1 MAAGVSLLTD
11 VPYSSS
17 GDLNT
22 GSSMNTVSTRVPT
35 AKYTKVGETLRH
47 VIPGHMQCSMACG
60 GRACKYENP
69 ARWSD
74 KEQAVKGLYSSW
86 ITDNL
91 LAMARPSTEI
101 LEKYNIIEQFTRC
114 GLRTVINLQRPG
126 EHASCGNPLE
136 HDSGFTYRPEMF
148 MEAGIYFYN
157 FGWKDYG
164 VASLTTILD
173 MVKVMSFAIQE
184 GKMAVHCHAGLG
196 RTGVLLAC
204 YLVFTSRMSA
214 DQAILFVRAKR
225 PNSIQTRGQLLCV
238 REFAQFLVPLRNVF
252 SCAEPRANAV
262 TLSQY
267 LTRQRHLLHGYEA
280 RQMKNVPKIVQLV
293 CKVLLDI
300 AANRQVVVEE
310 EVLEVPDL
318 TAEVE
323 KTVSQQAIQLL
334 GKEMRGKGIPVPSPH
349 LAGPRPETALT
360 QPCPRPETALT
371 QPCPR
376 PETALTQPC
385 PRPETALT
393 QPCSRPETALTQPCS
408 RPETALTQPCSRP
421 ETALTQPCP
430 RPETALTQP
439 CSRPE
444 TALTQPCPRPETA
457 LTQPCSR
464 PETALTQPC
473 SRPETALTQPC
484 PRPETALTQPCSRPE
499 TALTHTL
506 HMERPL
512 TPNLALLHE
521 PSLFLE
527 PPLSPALAHDPV
539 LSNDQELDRLWQRQN
554 RAAASLLKPLQ
565 PGKRLLSYSDSA
577 LYKLDPRRD
586 PDQEQNQV
594 WNIPCCNP
602 LTQHH
607 LATAWEPTASPSLPP
622 QRHPFSMGEQTRD
635 ERRGG
640 PYRTSKERDHQTQ
653 KNVSPLF
660 QRRKQL
666 CEGQRSLSFG
676 FGGSLYKP
684 SGEELSEGRPWRGD
698 MPVMSLTRG
707 EESMCGVDRAGD
719 REEKER
725 GKAGEREDREEKE
738 RGKAGERED
747 REEKERAK
755 AGERED
761 GEERKHGED
770 REKLTDV
777 PVVALY
783 ADLSLEARR
792 LLVARALALGLNDE
806 DLHYKVSVWQT
817 ELNSREGAWE
827 RLSLERDPMV
837 LAGLMWSWLEQLKE
851 PIISSQDVQA
861 LGQKN
866 YNSQHAL
873 NSLEKG
879 HRLTLLCIL
888 DCAAHLLALPDKEEA
903 DFLNHTIKVFTKIS
917 SESDHV
923 LHQTLIAT
931 LTPVLHQLRERA
943 EGEMESTNHSS

>member
-1 MAAGVSLLTD
+1 
-11 VPYSSS
+11 
-17 GDLNT
+17 
-22 GSSMNTVSTRVPT
+22 
-35 AKYTKVGETLRH
+35 
-47 VIPGHMQCSMACG
+47 
-60 GRACKYENP
+60 
-69 ARWSD
+69 
-74 KEQAVKGLYSSW
+74 
-86 ITDNL
+86 
-91 LAMARPSTEI
+91 MARPSTEI

-334 GKEMRGKGIPVPSPH
+334 GKEMRGKGIPVPSAH
-349 LAGPRPETALT
+349 LAGPRPDTALTQPCPRPETALSQPCPRPETALT

-393 QPCSRPETALTQPCS
+393 QPCP
-408 RPETALTQPCSRP
+408 RP

-439 CSRPE
+439 CPRPE

-457 LTQPCSR
+457 LTQPC
-464 PETALTQPC
+464 P
-473 SRPETALTQPC
+473 RPETALTQPC
-484 PRPETALTQPCSRPE
+484 PRPETALTQPCPRPE

-521 PSLFLE
+521 PSLLLE

-554 RAAASLLKPLQ
+554 RVAASLLKPLQ

-607 LATAWEPTASPSLPP
+607 LATAWEPPASLSLPP
-622 QRHPFSMGEQTRD
+622 QHHPFSMGEQTRD

-640 PYRTSKERDHQTQ
+640 QDRSSKERDHQTQ
-653 KNVSPLF
+653 KNMSPLF

-676 FGGSLYKP
+676 FGGSLSKP

-707 EESMCGVDRAGD
+707 EESVCGVDRAGD

-725 GKAGEREDREEKE
+725 GK
-738 RGKAGERED
+738 
-747 REEKERAK
+747 
-755 AGERED
+755 D
-761 GEERKHGED
+761 GED
-770 REKLTDV
+770 

>member
-22 GSSMNTVSTRVPT
+22 GNSMNTVSTRVPT

-262 TLSQY
+262 TLSQF

-334 GKEMRGKGIPVPSPH
+334 GKEMRGKGIPVPSP
-349 LAGPRPETALT
+349 R
-360 QPCPRPETALT
+360 QPCPRPET
-371 QPCPR
+371 
-376 PETALTQPC
+376 ETHVPSL
-385 PRPETALT
+385 R
-393 QPCSRPETALTQPCS
+393 
-408 RPETALTQPCSRP
+408 
-421 ETALTQPCP
+421 
-430 RPETALTQP
+430 
-439 CSRPE
+439 
-444 TALTQPCPRPETA
+444 
-457 LTQPCSR
+457 
-464 PETALTQPC
+464 
-473 SRPETALTQPC
+473 
-484 PRPETALTQPCSRPE
+484 
-499 TALTHTL
+499 

-512 TPNLALLHE
+512 TPNLALLQE
-521 PSLFLE
+521 PSLLLE
-527 PPLSPALAHDPV
+527 TPLSPALAHDPV
-539 LSNDQELDRLWQRQN
+539 LSSDQELDPLWQRQN
-554 RAAASLLKPLQ
+554 GVAASLLNPLH

-594 WNIPCCNP
+594 WSIPCCNP
-602 LTQHH
+602 LTQHQ
-607 LATAWEPTASPSLPP
+607 LATAWEPPISPSLPP
-622 QRHPFSMGEQTRD
+622 QHHPFSMGEQTRE

-640 PYRTSKERDHQTQ
+640 QDRSSRERYHQTQ
-653 KNVSPLF
+653 KNMSPLF

-676 FGGSLYKP
+676 FGGSLSKP

-698 MPVMSLTRG
+698 MPVMSLTGG
-707 EESMCGVDRAGD
+707 EESVCGVDRAGD
-719 REEKER
+719 REDRER
-725 GKAGEREDREEKE
+725 GKAGEREDRE
-738 RGKAGERED
+738 D
-747 REEKERAK
+747 RER
-755 AGERED
+755 
-761 GEERKHGED
+761 
-770 REKLTDV
+770 LTEV
-777 PVVALY
+777 PVVTLY
-783 ADLSLEARR
+783 AELPLEARR

-806 DLHYKVSVWQT
+806 DLRYKVSVWQT

-827 RLSLERDPMV
+827 RLSLERDPVV

-851 PIISSQDVQA
+851 PIISPQHVQA

-903 DFLNHTIKVFTKIS
+903 DFLNRTIKVFTKIS

-943 EGEMESTNHSS
+943 EREMESTNHSS

>member
-22 GSSMNTVSTRVPT
+22 GNSMNTVSTRVPT

-136 HDSGFTYRPEMF
+136 HDSGFTYRPEVF

-252 SCAEPRANAV
+252 SCAEPRANTV

-310 EVLEVPDL
+310 AVLEVPDL

-334 GKEMRGKGIPVPSPH
+334 GKEMRGKGIPVPSSRLPCPRPETALTQPCPH
-349 LAGPRPETALT
+349 PETALT

-371 QPCPR
+371 QPCPH

-385 PRPETALT
+385 PH
-393 QPCSRPETALTQPCS
+393 
-408 RPETALTQPCSRP
+408 P

-430 RPETALTQP
+430 HPETALI
-439 CSRPE
+439 
-444 TALTQPCPRPETA
+444 QPCP
-457 LTQPCSR
+457 
-464 PETALTQPC
+464 
-473 SRPETALTQPC
+473 
-484 PRPETALTQPCSRPE
+484 RPE

-512 TPNLALLHE
+512 TPNLALLQE
-521 PSLFLE
+521 PSLLLE

-539 LSNDQELDRLWQRQN
+539 LSSDQELDPLWQRQN
-554 RAAASLLKPLQ
+554 GVAASLLKPLH

-586 PDQEQNQV
+586 PDQEQNQNHI
-594 WNIPCCNP
+594 WSIPCGNP
-602 LTQHH
+602 LTQHQ
-607 LATAWEPTASPSLPP
+607 LATAWEPPTSPSLPP
-622 QRHPFSMGEQTRD
+622 QHHPFSMGEQTRE

-640 PYRTSKERDHQTQ
+640 QERSSKESDHHTQ
-653 KNVSPLF
+653 KNMSPLF

-676 FGGSLYKP
+676 FGGSLSKP

-698 MPVMSLTRG
+698 MPVMSLTGG
-707 EESMCGVDRAGD
+707 EESVCEVGRAGD
-719 REEKER
+719 REERVR
-725 GKAGEREDREEKE
+725 GKAGEREDREERKD
-738 RGKAGERED
+738 RED
-747 REEKERAK
+747 RER
-755 AGERED
+755 
-761 GEERKHGED
+761 
-770 REKLTDV
+770 LTEV
-777 PVVALY
+777 PVITLY
-783 ADLSLEARR
+783 AELSLEARR

-873 NSLEKG
+873 SSLEKG

-923 LHQTLIAT
+923 LHQTLMAT
-931 LTPVLHQLRERA
+931 LTPILHQLRDRA
-943 EGEMESTNHSS
+943 EEEMESTNHSS

>member
-22 GSSMNTVSTRVPT
+22 GNSMNTVSTRVPT

-47 VIPGHMQCSMACG
+47 VIPGHMQCSIACG

-74 KEQAVKGLYSSW
+74 QEQAVKGLYSSW

-136 HDSGFTYRPEMF
+136 HDSGFTYRPEVF

-310 EVLEVPDL
+310 AEVPDL
-318 TAEVE
+318 TVEVE

-334 GKEMRGKGIPVPSPH
+334 GKEMRGKGIPVPSPR
-349 LAGPRPETALT
+349 LPCPRPETALTQPCPHPETALTQPCTHPETALT

-371 QPCPR
+371 QPCPHPETALTQPCPHPETALTQPCPH

-393 QPCSRPETALTQPCS
+393 QPCPH
-408 RPETALTQPCSRP
+408 P

-439 CSRPE
+439 CPHPE
-444 TALTQPCPRPETA
+444 TALTQPCPH
-457 LTQPCSR
+457 
-464 PETALTQPC
+464 
-473 SRPETALTQPC
+473 PETALTQPC
-484 PRPETALTQPCSRPE
+484 PHPE

-512 TPNLALLHE
+512 TPNLALLQE
-521 PSLFLE
+521 PSLHLE
-527 PPLSPALAHDPV
+527 PPLSPALAHDSV
-539 LSNDQELDRLWQRQN
+539 LSSDQELDPLRQRQN
-554 RAAASLLKPLQ
+554 GVAASLLKPLH

-586 PDQEQNQV
+586 PDQEQNQNHI
-594 WNIPCCNP
+594 WSIPCGNP
-602 LTQHH
+602 LTQHQ
-607 LATAWEPTASPSLPP
+607 LATAWEPPTSPSLPP
-622 QRHPFSMGEQTRD
+622 QHHPFSMGEQTRE

-640 PYRTSKERDHQTQ
+640 QERSSKESDHHTQ
-653 KNVSPLF
+653 KNMSPLF

-676 FGGSLYKP
+676 FGGSLSKP

-698 MPVMSLTRG
+698 MPVMSLTGG
-707 EESMCGVDRAGD
+707 EESVCGVDRAGD
-719 REEKER
+719 REQRVR
-725 GKAGEREDREEKE
+725 GKAGEREDREERKD
-738 RGKAGERED
+738 RED
-747 REEKERAK
+747 RER
-755 AGERED
+755 
-761 GEERKHGED
+761 
-770 REKLTDV
+770 LTEV
-777 PVVALY
+777 PVITLY
-783 ADLSLEARR
+783 AELSLEARR
-792 LLVARALALGLNDE
+792 LLVARALSLGLNDE
-806 DLHYKVSVWQT
+806 VLHYKVSVWQ
-817 ELNSREGAWE
+817 
-827 RLSLERDPMV
+827 D
-837 LAGLMWSWLEQLKE
+837 
-851 PIISSQDVQA
+851 
-861 LGQKN
+861 
-866 YNSQHAL
+866 
-873 NSLEKG
+873 

-923 LHQTLIAT
+923 LHQTLMAT
-931 LTPVLHQLRERA
+931 LTPILHQLRDRA
-943 EGEMESTNHSS
+943 EEEMESTNHSS

>member
-1 MAAGVSLLTD
+1 MC
-11 VPYSSS
+11 
-17 GDLNT
+17 NH
-22 GSSMNTVSTRVPT
+22 
-35 AKYTKVGETLRH
+35 H
-47 VIPGHMQCSMACG
+47 VIPLSLSLALCLFLC
-60 GRACKYENP
+60 R
-69 ARWSD
+69 
-74 KEQAVKGLYSSW
+74 

-136 HDSGFTYRPEMF
+136 HDSGFTYRPEVF

-252 SCAEPRANAV
+252 SCVEPRANAV

-310 EVLEVPDL
+310 AEVPDL
-318 TAEVE
+318 TVEVE

-334 GKEMRGKGIPVPSPH
+334 GKEMRGKGIPVPSPR
-349 LAGPRPETALT
+349 LPCPRPETALTQPCPHPETALIQPCTHPETALTQPCPHPWTAPNQPDSPNQPCTHPETALT

-371 QPCPR
+371 QPCPH

-385 PRPETALT
+385 PH
-393 QPCSRPETALTQPCS
+393 
-408 RPETALTQPCSRP
+408 P

-430 RPETALTQP
+430 H
-439 CSRPE
+439 
-444 TALTQPCPRPETA
+444 
-457 LTQPCSR
+457 
-464 PETALTQPC
+464 
-473 SRPETALTQPC
+473 
-484 PRPETALTQPCSRPE
+484 PE

-512 TPNLALLHE
+512 TPNLALLQE
-521 PSLFLE
+521 PSLHLE
-527 PPLSPALAHDPV
+527 PPLSPALAHDSV
-539 LSNDQELDRLWQRQN
+539 LSSDQELDPLRQRQN
-554 RAAASLLKPLQ
+554 GVAASLLKPLH

-586 PDQEQNQV
+586 PDQEQNQNHI
-594 WNIPCCNP
+594 WSIPCGNP
-602 LTQHH
+602 LTQHQ
-607 LATAWEPTASPSLPP
+607 LATAWEPPTSPSLPP
-622 QRHPFSMGEQTRD
+622 QHHPFSMGEQTRE

-640 PYRTSKERDHQTQ
+640 QERSSKESDHHTQ
-653 KNVSPLF
+653 KNMSPLF

-676 FGGSLYKP
+676 FGGSLSKP

-698 MPVMSLTRG
+698 MPVMSLTGG
-707 EESMCGVDRAGD
+707 EESVCGVDRAGD
-719 REEKER
+719 SEERVR
-725 GKAGEREDREEKE
+725 GKAGEREDREERKD
-738 RGKAGERED
+738 RED
-747 REEKERAK
+747 RER
-755 AGERED
+755 
-761 GEERKHGED
+761 
-770 REKLTDV
+770 LTEV
-777 PVVALY
+777 PVITLY
-783 ADLSLEARR
+783 AELSLEARR
-792 LLVARALALGLNDE
+792 LLVARALSLGLNDE
-806 DLHYKVSVWQT
+806 VLHYKVSVWQT

-873 NSLEKG
+873 SSLEK
-879 HRLTLLCIL
+879 
-888 DCAAHLLALPDKEEA
+888 
-903 DFLNHTIKVFTKIS
+903 V
-917 SESDHV
+917 
-923 LHQTLIAT
+923 
-931 LTPVLHQLRERA
+931 
-943 EGEMESTNHSS
+943 

>member
-22 GSSMNTVSTRVPT
+22 GNSMNTVSTRVPT

-47 VIPGHMQCSMACG
+47 VIPGHMQCSIACG

-74 KEQAVKGLYSSW
+74 QEQAVKGLYSSW

-136 HDSGFTYRPEMF
+136 HDSGFTYRPEVF

-310 EVLEVPDL
+310 AEVPDL
-318 TAEVE
+318 TVEVE

-334 GKEMRGKGIPVPSPH
+334 GKEMRGKGIPVPSPR
-349 LAGPRPETALT
+349 LPCPRPETALTQPCPHPETALTQPCTHPETALT

-371 QPCPR
+371 QPCPHPETALTQPCPHPETALTQPCPH

-393 QPCSRPETALTQPCS
+393 QPCPH
-408 RPETALTQPCSRP
+408 P

-439 CSRPE
+439 CPHPE
-444 TALTQPCPRPETA
+444 TALTQPCPH
-457 LTQPCSR
+457 
-464 PETALTQPC
+464 
-473 SRPETALTQPC
+473 PETALTQPC
-484 PRPETALTQPCSRPE
+484 PHPE

-512 TPNLALLHE
+512 TPNLALLQE
-521 PSLFLE
+521 PSLHLE
-527 PPLSPALAHDPV
+527 PPLSPALAHDSV
-539 LSNDQELDRLWQRQN
+539 LSSDQELDPLRQRQN
-554 RAAASLLKPLQ
+554 GVAASLLKPLH

-586 PDQEQNQV
+586 PDQEQNQNHI
-594 WNIPCCNP
+594 WSIPCGNP
-602 LTQHH
+602 LTQHQ
-607 LATAWEPTASPSLPP
+607 LATAWEPPTSPSLPP
-622 QRHPFSMGEQTRD
+622 QHHPFSMGEQTRE

-640 PYRTSKERDHQTQ
+640 QERSSKESDHHTQ
-653 KNVSPLF
+653 KNMSPLF

-676 FGGSLYKP
+676 FGGSLSKP

-698 MPVMSLTRG
+698 MPVMSLTGG
-707 EESMCGVDRAGD
+707 EESVCGVDRAGD
-719 REEKER
+719 REQRVR
-725 GKAGEREDREEKE
+725 GKAGEREDREERKD
-738 RGKAGERED
+738 RED
-747 REEKERAK
+747 RER
-755 AGERED
+755 
-761 GEERKHGED
+761 
-770 REKLTDV
+770 LTEV
-777 PVVALY
+777 PVITLY
-783 ADLSLEARR
+783 AELSLEARR
-792 LLVARALALGLNDE
+792 LLVARALSLGLNDE
-806 DLHYKVSVWQT
+806 VLHYKVSVWQT

-873 NSLEKG
+873 SSLEKD

-923 LHQTLIAT
+923 LHQTLMAT
-931 LTPVLHQLRERA
+931 LTPILHQLRDRA
-943 EGEMESTNHSS
+943 EEEMESTNHSS

>member
-1 MAAGVSLLTD
+1 RMQL
-11 VPYSSS
+11 YSH
-17 GDLNT
+17 T
-22 GSSMNTVSTRVPT
+22 EFSTRVPT

-74 KEQAVKGLYSSW
+74 KEQVIKGLYSSC
-86 ITDNL
+86 
-91 LAMARPSTEI
+91 PV
-101 LEKYNIIEQFTRC
+101 IEAENSS
-114 GLRTVINLQRPG
+114 GEGNRPG
-126 EHASCGNPLE
+126 KDSKGGSLLQSHIFSPL
-136 HDSGFTYRPEMF
+136 FPV
-148 MEAGIYFYN
+148 YFYN

-300 AANRQVVVEE
+300 AANRQVVAEE
-310 EVLEVPDL
+310 EVVEVPDL

-334 GKEMRGKGIPVPSPH
+334 GKEMRGKGIPVPSPR
-349 LAGPRPETALT
+349 LAGTHPETALT
-360 QPCPRPETALT
+360 QPCPP
-371 QPCPR
+371 
-376 PETALTQPC
+376 
-385 PRPETALT
+385 
-393 QPCSRPETALTQPCS
+393 
-408 RPETALTQPCSRP
+408 
-421 ETALTQPCP
+421 
-430 RPETALTQP
+430 
-439 CSRPE
+439 
-444 TALTQPCPRPETA
+444 
-457 LTQPCSR
+457 
-464 PETALTQPC
+464 
-473 SRPETALTQPC
+473 
-484 PRPETALTQPCSRPE
+484 
-499 TALTHTL
+499 
-506 HMERPL
+506 
-512 TPNLALLHE
+512 
-521 PSLFLE
+521 
-527 PPLSPALAHDPV
+527 LAHDPV
-539 LSNDQELDRLWQRQN
+539 LSSDQELDPLWQRQN
-554 RAAASLLKPLQ
+554 GVAASLLNPLQ

-577 LYKLDPRRD
+577 LYKLDPRPD
-586 PDQEQNQV
+586 PDQTQNQV
-594 WNIPCCNP
+594 WSVPCCSP
-602 LTQHH
+602 LTQHQ
-607 LATAWEPTASPSLPP
+607 LATAWAPPTSPSLPP
-622 QRHPFSMGEQTRD
+622 QHHPFYMGEQTRE

-640 PYRTSKERDHQTQ
+640 QDRSSKERDHHQTQ
-653 KNVSPLF
+653 KNMSSLF

-676 FGGSLYKP
+676 FGGSL
-684 SGEELSEGRPWRGD
+684 S
-698 MPVMSLTRG
+698 
-707 EESMCGVDRAGD
+707 
-719 REEKER
+719 KER
-725 GKAGEREDREEKE
+725 GK
-738 RGKAGERED
+738 
-747 REEKERAK
+747 
-755 AGERED
+755 
-761 GEERKHGED
+761 
-770 REKLTDV
+770 V
-777 PVVALY
+777 PVITLY
-783 ADLSLEARR
+783 AELSLEARR

-806 DLHYKVSVWQT
+806 DLRYKVSVWQT

-873 NSLEKG
+873 NSLLILK
-879 HRLTLLCIL
+879 CI
-888 DCAAHLLALPDKEEA
+888 K
-903 DFLNHTIKVFTKIS
+903 
-917 SESDHV
+917 
-923 LHQTLIAT
+923 
-931 LTPVLHQLRERA
+931 
-943 EGEMESTNHSS
+943 